1 MTESCEKVWDALMR
15 FDEAYSG
22 NVFIKSHP
30 NFEESQV
37 VLYGMP
43 MDWTVSYRP
52 GSRFGPAR
60 IREVSIGLEEY
71 SAYLDRELE
80 EVKYFDAGDIPL
92 PFGNAQ
98 RSLDIIEE
106 FVDQI
111 LAAGKFPLG
120 MGGEHLVSWPVMRA
134 VYKKYPDLAIIHFDA
149 HTDLRENYE
158 GEPLSHS
165 TPIRKIAEHIGPK
178 NVYSFGIR
186 SGMKEEFVWA
196 KENGMHISKFE
207 VLEPLK
213 EILPTLAGRPVYVT
227 IDIDVL
233 DPAHA
238 PGTGTVDCG
247 GITSKELLASIHAI
261 ARSEVNVVGGDLVEV
276 APIYDPSEQTAN
288 TASKL
293 LREMLLGW
301 VK

>member
-1 MTESCEKVWDALMR
+1 MR

-30 NFEESQV
+30 SYEESSV

-52 GSRFGPAR
+52 GSRFGPTR

-80 EVKYFDAGDIPL
+80 EVKYYDAGDIPL

-98 RSLDIIEE
+98 RSLDMIE
-106 FVDQI
+106 DYI
-111 LAAGKFPLG
+111 DGLLADGKTPFG
-120 MGGEHLVSWPVMRA
+120 MGGEHLVSWPVMKA
-134 VYKKYPDLAIIHFDA
+134 VAKKHPDLAIIHMDA
-149 HTDLRENYE
+149 HTDLREEYE

-165 TPIRKIAEHIGPK
+165 TPIRKIAEHIGPE

-186 SGMKEEFVWA
+186 SGMREEFQWA

-238 PGTGTVDCG
+238 PGTGTVDAG
-247 GITSKELLASIHAI
+247 GITSKELLASIHEI
-261 ARSEVNVVGGDLVEV
+261 ARSEVNVVGADLVEV

-293 LREMLLGW
+293 IREMLLGW
-301 VK
+301 M

>member
-1 MTESCEKVWDALMR
+1 MR

-22 NVFIKSHP
+22 NVFIKSNP
-30 NFEESQV
+30 SFEESEA

-92 PFGNAQ
+92 PFGNPQ
-98 RSLDIIEE
+98 KSLDLIED
-106 FVDQI
+106 FVDQL

-120 MGGEHLVSWPVMRA
+120 MGGEHLVSWPVFKAM
-134 VYKKYPDLAIIHFDA
+134 YKKYPDLAIIHMDA
-149 HTDLRENYE
+149 HTDLRESYE

-165 TPIRKIAEHIGPK
+165 TPIRKAADLIGPQ
-178 NVYSFGIR
+178 NIFSFGIR
-186 SGMKEEFVWA
+186 SGMKEEFQWA
-196 KENGMHISKFE
+196 KEVGLHISKFE

-213 EILPTLAGRPVYVT
+213 EILPKLAGRPVYVT

-238 PGTGTVDCG
+238 PGTGTVDAG
-247 GITSKELLASIHAI
+247 GITSKELLASIHEI
-261 ARSEVNVVGGDLVEV
+261 ARSNVKVVGADLVEV
-276 APIYDPSEQTAN
+276 APIYDHSEQTAN

-293 LREMLLGW
+293 IREMILGW
-301 VK
+301 IK

>member
-1 MTESCEKVWDALMR
+1 MR
-15 FDEAYSG
+15 FDETYSG
-22 NVFIKSHP
+22 KVFIKSHP
-30 NFEESQV
+30 NYEESKA

-52 GSRFGPAR
+52 GSRFGPNK

-71 SAYLDRELE
+71 SPYLDRELGD
-80 EVKYFDAGDIPL
+80 VKFFDAGDIPL
-92 PFGNAQ
+92 PFGNPEK
-98 RSLDIIEE
+98 SLAEIETY
-106 FVDQI
+106 VHTL
-111 LAAGKFPLG
+111 LADEKIPMG
-120 MGGEHLVSWPVMRA
+120 MGGEHLVSLPVMKA
-134 VYKKYPDLAIIHFDA
+134 VASKYDDLAIIHFDA

-158 GEPLSHS
+158 GEEYSHS
-165 TPIRKIAEHIGPK
+165 TPIRKIADHIGPK

-213 EILPTLAGRPVYVT
+213 EILPTLEGRNVYVT
-227 IDIDVL
+227 IDMDVL

-238 PGTGTVDCG
+238 PGTGTVDAG
-247 GITSKELLASIHAI
+247 GITSRELLASIHAI
-261 ARSEVNVVGGDLVEV
+261 AASGINVVGFDLVEL
-276 APIYDPSEQTAN
+276 APVYDHSDQTAN

-293 LREMLLGW
+293 MREMILGW

>member
-1 MTESCEKVWDALMR
+1 MKEEQNMR

-22 NVFIKSHP
+22 NVFIGSHP
-30 NFEESQV
+30 VFEESEA

-52 GSRFGPAR
+52 GSRFGPTR

-71 SAYLDRELE
+71 SPYLDRELE

-92 PFGNAQ
+92 PFGNPQ
-98 RSLDIIEE
+98 RSLNMIEE
-106 FVDQI
+106 YIDQL
-111 LAAGKFPLG
+111 LAADKFPLG
-120 MGGEHLVSWPVMRA
+120 MGGEHLVSWPVMKA
-134 VYKKYPDLAIIHFDA
+134 MYKKYPDLAIIHMDA
-149 HTDLRENYE
+149 HTDLREEYE

-165 TPIRKIAEHIGPK
+165 TPIRKVAELIGPE

-186 SGMKEEFVWA
+186 SGMREEFQWA

-238 PGTGTVDCG
+238 PGTGTVDAG

-261 ARSEVNVVGGDLVEV
+261 AKSDLRIVGGDLVEV

-293 LREMLLGW
+293 IREMILGW
-301 VK
+301 VQKK

>member
-1 MTESCEKVWDALMR
+1 MR

-22 NVFIKSHP
+22 KVFIGSHP
-30 NFEESQV
+30 TWEDAKV
-37 VLYGMP
+37 ILYGMP

-52 GSRFGPAR
+52 GSRFGPNR

-71 SAYLDRELE
+71 SPYLDRELH
-80 EVKYFDAGDIPL
+80 EVPFFDAGDIPL

-98 RSLDIIEE
+98 KSLDLIEE
-106 FVDQI
+106 YVDSI
-111 LAAGKFPLG
+111 LEKGKFPLG
-120 MGGEHLVSWPVMRA
+120 MGGEHLVSLPVFRA
-134 VYKKYPDLAIIHFDA
+134 MYKKYPDFTIIHMDA
-149 HTDLRENYE
+149 HTDLREEYE

-165 TPIRKIAEHIGPK
+165 TPIRKVAGLIGPE
-178 NVYSFGIR
+178 NVFSFGIR
-186 SGMKEEFVWA
+186 SGMKEEFEWA
-196 KENGMHISKFE
+196 KEAGMHISKFE

-213 EILPTLAGRPVYVT
+213 QVLPKLKGRPVYVT

-238 PGTGTVDCG
+238 PGTGTVDAG

-261 ARSEVNVVGGDLVEV
+261 AGSDVQVVGADLVEV
-276 APIYDPSEQTAN
+276 APVYDHSDQTAN

-293 LREMLLGW
+293 LREMLLGF

>member
-1 MTESCEKVWDALMR
+1 MR

-22 NVFIKSHP
+22 NVFIGTQAT
-30 NFEESQV
+30 FEESTV

-71 SAYLDRELE
+71 SAYLDRELH
-80 EVKYFDAGDIPL
+80 EVAYFDAGDIPL

-106 FVDQI
+106 YIDG
-111 LAAGKFPLG
+111 LLEAGKKPLG
-120 MGGEHLVSWPVMRA
+120 MGGEHLVSWPVMKA
-134 VYKKYPDLAIIHFDA
+134 VAKKYEDLAIIHFDA
-149 HTDLRENYE
+149 HTDLREEYE

-186 SGMKEEFVWA
+186 SGMKEEFQWA

-213 EILPTLAGRPVYVT
+213 EILPKLAGRPV
-227 IDIDVL
+227 IG
-233 DPAHA
+233 A
-238 PGTGTVDCG
+238 
-247 GITSKELLASIHAI
+247 
-261 ARSEVNVVGGDLVEV
+261 DLVEV
-276 APIYDPSEQTAN
+276 APIYDNSEQTAN

-293 LREMLLGW
+293 IREMLLGFF
-301 VK
+301 

>member
-1 MTESCEKVWDALMR
+1 MK

-30 NFEESQV
+30 SYEESEAV
-37 VLYGMP
+37 IYGMP

-71 SAYLDRELE
+71 SPYLDRELE

-92 PFGNAQ
+92 PFGNPQ
-98 RSLDIIEE
+98 KSIELIEE
-106 FVDQI
+106 YIDQL
-111 LAAGKFPLG
+111 LADDKFPLG
-120 MGGEHLVSWPVMRA
+120 MGGEHLVSWPVMKA
-134 VYKKYPDLAIIHFDA
+134 MYKKYPDLAIIHFDA
-149 HTDLRENYE
+149 HTDLRDDYE

-165 TPIRKIAEHIGPK
+165 TPIKKIADLIGPT

-186 SGMKEEFVWA
+186 SGMKEEFRWA
-196 KENGMHISKFE
+196 KEVGMHISKFE

-213 EILPTLAGRPVYVT
+213 EVLPKLAGRPVYLT

-238 PGTGTVDCG
+238 PGTGTVDAG
-247 GITSKELLASIHAI
+247 GITSKELLASIHEI
-261 ARSEVNVVGGDLVEV
+261 AKSDLRIVGSDLVEV
-276 APIYDPSEQTAN
+276 APIYDHSEQTAN
-288 TASKL
+288 TASKII
-293 LREMLLGW
+293 REMILGL
-301 VK
+301 VQKK

>member
-1 MTESCEKVWDALMR
+1 MKEEQNMR

-22 NVFIKSHP
+22 NVFIGSHP
-30 NFEESQV
+30 VFEESEA

-52 GSRFGPAR
+52 GSRFGPTR

-71 SAYLDRELE
+71 SPYLDRELE

-92 PFGNAQ
+92 PFGNPQ
-98 RSLDIIEE
+98 RSLNMIEE
-106 FVDQI
+106 YIDQL
-111 LAAGKFPLG
+111 LAADKFPLG
-120 MGGEHLVSWPVMRA
+120 MGGEHLVSWPVMKA
-134 VYKKYPDLAIIHFDA
+134 VSKKYPDLAIIHMDA
-149 HTDLRENYE
+149 HTDLREEYE

-165 TPIRKIAEHIGPK
+165 TPIRKVAELIGPE

-186 SGMKEEFVWA
+186 SGMKEEFQWA

-238 PGTGTVDCG
+238 PGTGTVDAG

-261 ARSEVNVVGGDLVEV
+261 AKSDLRIVGGDLVEV

-293 LREMLLGW
+293 IREMILGW
-301 VK
+301 VQKK

>member
-1 MTESCEKVWDALMR
+1 MK

-30 NFEESQV
+30 VFEESEA

-43 MDWTVSYRP
+43 MDWTVSFRP
-52 GSRFGPAR
+52 GSRFGPTR

-71 SAYLDRELE
+71 SPYLDRELE
-80 EVKYFDAGDIPL
+80 EVKFFDAGDIPL
-92 PFGNAQ
+92 PFGNPQ
-98 RSLDIIEE
+98 RSIDMIEK
-106 FVDQI
+106 FVDSV
-111 LAAGKFPLG
+111 LDAGKFPMG
-120 MGGEHLVSWPVMRA
+120 MGGEHLVTWPVIKAMF
-134 VYKKYPDLAIIHFDA
+134 KKYPDMAIIHMDA
-149 HTDLRENYE
+149 HTDLREDYE
-158 GEPLSHS
+158 GEPLSHAS
-165 TPIRKIAEHIGPK
+165 IIRKSAELIGPK

-186 SGMKEEFVWA
+186 SGLKEEFQWA

-213 EILPTLAGRPVYVT
+213 EVLPQLAGRPVYVT

-247 GITSKELLASIHAI
+247 GITSKELLASIHEI
-261 ARSEVNVVGGDLVEV
+261 ARSEINVVGCDLVEV

-293 LREMLLGW
+293 IREMILGW
-301 VK
+301 VQKG

>member
-1 MTESCEKVWDALMR
+1 MIRLR

-30 NFEESQV
+30 NYDESEV
-37 VLYGMP
+37 VIYGMP

-52 GSRFGPAR
+52 GSRFGPTR

-71 SAYLDRELE
+71 SPYLDRELE
-80 EVKYFDAGDIPL
+80 EINYYDAGDIPL

-98 RSLDIIEE
+98 KSLDLIES
-106 FVDQI
+106 FIDKL
-111 LAAGKFPLG
+111 LADGKFPLG
-120 MGGEHLVSWPVMRA
+120 MGGEHLVSWPVMKA
-134 VYKKYPDLAIIHFDA
+134 VYKKYPNLAIIHMDA

-165 TPIRKIAEHIGPK
+165 TPIRKICDLIGPQ

-186 SGMKEEFVWA
+186 SGMKEEFQWA
-196 KENGMHISKFE
+196 KNVGMHIAKFE

-213 EILPTLAGRPVYVT
+213 AVLPNLAGRPVYVT

-238 PGTGTVDCG
+238 PGTGTVDAG
-247 GITSKELLASIHAI
+247 GITSKELLASIHEI
-261 ARSEVNVVGGDLVEV
+261 AHSEVQVVGCDLVEV

-293 LREMLLGW
+293 IREMLLGW

>member
-1 MTESCEKVWDALMR
+1 MR

-22 NVFIKSHP
+22 KVFIG
-30 NFEESQV
+30 SQPTWEDAKV
-37 VLYGMP
+37 ILYGMP

-52 GSRFGPAR
+52 GSRFGPNR

-71 SAYLDRELE
+71 SPYLDRELH
-80 EVKYFDAGDIPL
+80 EVPFFDAGDIPL

-98 RSLDIIEE
+98 KSLDLIEE
-106 FVDQI
+106 YVDSI
-111 LAAGKFPLG
+111 LEKGKFPLG
-120 MGGEHLVSWPVMRA
+120 MGGEHLVSWPVFRA
-134 VYKKYPDLAIIHFDA
+134 MYKKYPDLAIIHMDA
-149 HTDLRENYE
+149 HTDLREEYE

-165 TPIRKIAEHIGPK
+165 TPIRKVAGLIGPE

-186 SGMKEEFVWA
+186 SGMKEEFEWA
-196 KENGMHISKFE
+196 KEAGMHISKFE

-213 EILPTLAGRPVYVT
+213 QVLPKLKGRPVYVT

-238 PGTGTVDCG
+238 PGTGTVDAG

-261 ARSEVNVVGGDLVEV
+261 ADSDVHVVGADLVEV
-276 APIYDPSEQTAN
+276 APVYDHSDQTAN

-293 LREMLLGW
+293 LREMLLGF

>member
-1 MTESCEKVWDALMR
+1 MR

-30 NFEESQV
+30 DFEESTV

-71 SAYLDRELE
+71 SPYLDRELE
-80 EVKYFDAGDIPL
+80 EVKYYDAGDIPL
-92 PFGNAQ
+92 PFGNPQ
-98 RSLDIIEE
+98 KSLDIIED
-106 FVDQI
+106 FVDQV
-111 LAAGKFPLG
+111 LAAGKFPFG
-120 MGGEHLVSWPVMRA
+120 MGGEHLVSWPVMKA
-134 VYKKYPDLAIIHFDA
+134 VFKKYPDLAIIHMDA
-149 HTDLRENYE
+149 HTDLRENYD

-165 TPIRKIAEHIGPK
+165 TPIRKIAEHIGPS

-186 SGMKEEFVWA
+186 SGMKEEFQWA
-196 KENGMHISKFE
+196 KENGMTISKFE

-213 EILPTLAGRPVYVT
+213 EILPKLAGRPVYVT

-238 PGTGTVDCG
+238 PGTGTVDAG
-247 GITSKELLASIHAI
+247 GITSKELLASIHEI
-261 ARSEVNVVGGDLVEV
+261 ARSQVNVVGCDLVEV

-293 LREMLLGW
+293 IREMMLGW

>member
-1 MTESCEKVWDALMR
+1 MR

-22 NVFIKSHP
+22 NVFIGSHSV
-30 NFEESQV
+30 FEESEA

-52 GSRFGPAR
+52 GSRFGPTR

-71 SAYLDRELE
+71 SPYLDRELE

-92 PFGNAQ
+92 PFGNPQ
-98 RSLDIIEE
+98 RSLNMIEE
-106 FVDQI
+106 YIDQL
-111 LAAGKFPLG
+111 LAADKFPLG
-120 MGGEHLVSWPVMRA
+120 MGGEHLVSWPVMKA
-134 VYKKYPDLAIIHFDA
+134 MYKKYPDLAIIHMDA
-149 HTDLRENYE
+149 HTDLREEYE

-165 TPIRKIAEHIGPK
+165 TPIRKVAELIGPE

-186 SGMKEEFVWA
+186 SGMKEEFQWA

-207 VLEPLK
+207 VLEPLQ

-238 PGTGTVDCG
+238 PGTGTVDAG

-261 ARSEVNVVGGDLVEV
+261 AKSDLRIVGGDLVEV

-293 LREMLLGW
+293 IREMILGW
-301 VK
+301 VQKK

>member
-1 MTESCEKVWDALMR
+1 MK

-30 NFEESQV
+30 SFEESEAV
-37 VLYGMP
+37 IYGMP

-52 GSRFGPAR
+52 GSRFGPSR

-71 SAYLDRELE
+71 SPYLDKELD

-92 PFGNAQ
+92 PFGNPQ
-98 RSLDIIEE
+98 KSIEMIEE
-106 FVDQI
+106 YIDKL
-111 LAAGKFPLG
+111 LAEDKYPLG
-120 MGGEHLVSWPVMRA
+120 MGGEHLVSWPVMKA
-134 VYKKYPDLAIIHFDA
+134 MYKKYPDLAIIHMDA
-149 HTDLRENYE
+149 HTDLRDDYE

-165 TPIRKIAEHIGPK
+165 TPIKKIADLIGPT

-186 SGMKEEFVWA
+186 SGMKEEFKWA
-196 KENGMHISKFE
+196 KEVGMHISKFE

-238 PGTGTVDCG
+238 PGTGTVDAG
-247 GITSKELLASIHAI
+247 GITSRELLASIHAI
-261 ARSEVNVVGGDLVEV
+261 ANSGVRVVGSDLVEV

-288 TASKL
+288 TASKII
-293 LREMLLGW
+293 REMILGW
-301 VK
+301 VPKKG

>member
-1 MTESCEKVWDALMR
+1 MR

-30 NFEESQV
+30 SYEDAQAV
-37 VLYGMP
+37 IYGMP

-52 GSRFGPAR
+52 GSRFGPSR

-71 SAYLDRELE
+71 SPYLDRELE

-92 PFGNAQ
+92 PFGNPYK
-98 RSLDIIEE
+98 SIELIEE
-106 FVDQI
+106 YIDG
-111 LAAGKFPLG
+111 LMADGKFPLG
-120 MGGEHLVSWPVMRA
+120 MGGEHLVSWPVMKA
-134 VYKKYPDLAIIHFDA
+134 VSKKYPDLAIIHMDA
-149 HTDLRENYE
+149 HTDLRTDYE

-165 TPIRKIAEHIGPK
+165 TPIRKIAEHIGPE

-186 SGMKEEFVWA
+186 SGMREEFDWA

-213 EILPTLAGRPVYVT
+213 KILPDLKGRPVYVT

-238 PGTGTVDCG
+238 PGTGTVDAG
-247 GITSKELLASIHAI
+247 GITSRELLASIHAI
-261 ARSEVNVVGGDLVEV
+261 AGSDVKVVGADLVEV

-293 LREMLLGW
+293 LREMILGW
-301 VK
+301 IK

>member
-1 MTESCEKVWDALMR
+1 MMR

-30 NFEESQV
+30 SYEESSV

-92 PFGNAQ
+92 PFGNPQ
-98 RSLDIIEE
+98 RSIDMIEDYI
-106 FVDQI
+106 DQL
-111 LAAGKFPLG
+111 LADGKIPFG
-120 MGGEHLVSWPVMRA
+120 MGGEHLVSWPVMKA
-134 VYKKYPDLAIIHFDA
+134 VAKKNPDLAIIHMDA
-149 HTDLRENYE
+149 HTDLREEYE

-165 TPIRKIAEHIGPK
+165 TPIRKIAEHIGPE

-186 SGMKEEFVWA
+186 SGMKEEFQWA

-213 EILPTLAGRPVYVT
+213 EILPTLEGRPVYVT

-261 ARSEVNVVGGDLVEV
+261 AHSGVNVIGADLVEV
-276 APIYDPSEQTAN
+276 APVYDPSEQTAN

-293 LREMLLGW
+293 IREMLLGW

>member
-1 MTESCEKVWDALMR
+1 MR

-22 NVFIKSHP
+22 KVFIGSHP
-30 NFEESQV
+30 TWEDAKV
-37 VLYGMP
+37 ILYGMP

-52 GSRFGPAR
+52 GSRFGPNR

-71 SAYLDRELE
+71 SPYLDRELH
-80 EVKYFDAGDIPL
+80 EVPFFDAGDIPL

-98 RSLDIIEE
+98 KSLDLIEE
-106 FVDQI
+106 YVDSI
-111 LAAGKFPLG
+111 LEKGKFPLG
-120 MGGEHLVSWPVMRA
+120 MGGEHLVSWPVFRA
-134 VYKKYPDLAIIHFDA
+134 MYKKYPDLAIIHMDA
-149 HTDLRENYE
+149 HTDLREEYE

-165 TPIRKIAEHIGPK
+165 TPIRKVAGLIGAE
-178 NVYSFGIR
+178 NVFSFGIR
-186 SGMKEEFVWA
+186 SGMKEEFEWA
-196 KENGMHISKFE
+196 KEAGMHISKFE

-213 EILPTLAGRPVYVT
+213 QVLPKLKGRPVYVT

-238 PGTGTVDCG
+238 PGTGTVDAG
-247 GITSKELLASIHAI
+247 GITSKELLASIHSI
-261 ARSEVNVVGGDLVEV
+261 AGSDVQVVGADLVEV
-276 APIYDPSEQTAN
+276 APVYDHSDQTAN

-293 LREMLLGW
+293 LREMLLGF

>member
-1 MTESCEKVWDALMR
+1 MR

-30 NFEESQV
+30 SYEESSV

-52 GSRFGPAR
+52 GSRFGPTR

-80 EVKYFDAGDIPL
+80 EVKYYDAGDIPL

-98 RSLDIIEE
+98 RSLDLIE
-106 FVDQI
+106 DYI
-111 LAAGKFPLG
+111 DGLLADGKTPFG
-120 MGGEHLVSWPVMRA
+120 MGGEHLVSWPVMKA
-134 VYKKYPDLAIIHFDA
+134 VAKKHPDLAIIHMDA
-149 HTDLRENYE
+149 HTDLREEYE

-165 TPIRKIAEHIGPK
+165 TPIRKIAEHIGPE

-186 SGMKEEFVWA
+186 SGMREEFQWA

-213 EILPTLAGRPVYVT
+213 EILPTLAGRPVYIT

-238 PGTGTVDCG
+238 PGTGTVDAG
-247 GITSKELLASIHAI
+247 GITSKELLASIHEI
-261 ARSEVNVVGGDLVEV
+261 ARSEVNVVGADLVEV

-293 LREMLLGW
+293 IREMLLGW
-301 VK
+301 M

>member
-1 MTESCEKVWDALMR
+1 MR
-15 FDEAYSG
+15 FDETYSG

-30 NFEESQV
+30 NYGESKA

-52 GSRFGPAR
+52 GSRFGPTR

-71 SAYLDRELE
+71 SPYLDRELD
-80 EVKYFDAGDIPL
+80 EVKFFDAGDIPL
-92 PFGNAQ
+92 PFGNPKK
-98 RSLDIIEE
+98 SLEE
-106 FVDQI
+106 IKTFVRKV
-111 LAAGKFPLG
+111 LADGKVPIG
-120 MGGEHLVSWPVMRA
+120 MGGEHLVSLPVMEA
-134 VYKKYPDLAIIHFDA
+134 MYEKYNDLAIIHFDA
-149 HTDLRENYE
+149 HTDLRTDYE
-158 GEPLSHS
+158 GEPYSHA
-165 TPIRKIAEHIGPK
+165 TPIRKIAEHIGPH

-186 SGMKEEFVWA
+186 SGLKEEFIWA

-213 EILPTLAGRPVYVT
+213 EILPILTGRNVYVT

-233 DPAHA
+233 DPSHA

-247 GITSKELLASIHAI
+247 GITTKELLASIHAI
-261 ARSEVNVVGGDLVEV
+261 AGSGVNVVGFDLVEV
-276 APIYDPSEQTAN
+276 APIYDTSEMTAN

-293 LREMLLGW
+293 IREMILGW

>member
-1 MTESCEKVWDALMR
+1 MK

-30 NFEESQV
+30 NYEESEAV
-37 VLYGMP
+37 IYGMP

-71 SAYLDRELE
+71 SPYLDRELE

-92 PFGNAQ
+92 PFGNPQ
-98 RSLDIIEE
+98 RSIDMIEE
-106 FVDQI
+106 YIDQL
-111 LAAGKFPLG
+111 LADDKYPLG
-120 MGGEHLVSWPVMRA
+120 MGGEHLVSWPVMKA
-134 VYKKYPDLAIIHFDA
+134 MYKKYPDLAIIHFDA
-149 HTDLRENYE
+149 HTDLRDDYE

-165 TPIRKIAEHIGPK
+165 TPIKKIANLIGPT
-178 NVYSFGIR
+178 NVFSFGIR
-186 SGMKEEFVWA
+186 SGMKEEFQWA
-196 KENGMHISKFE
+196 KEVGMHISKFE

-213 EILPTLAGRPVYVT
+213 EVLPKLAGRPVYLT

-238 PGTGTVDCG
+238 PGTGTVDAG
-247 GITSKELLASIHAI
+247 GITSKELLASIHEI
-261 ARSEVNVVGGDLVEV
+261 AKSDIRVVGSDLVEV
-276 APIYDPSEQTAN
+276 APIYDHSEQTAN
-288 TASKL
+288 TASKII
-293 LREMLLGW
+293 REMILGL
-301 VK
+301 VQKK

>member
-1 MTESCEKVWDALMR
+1 MK

-22 NVFIKSHP
+22 NVFIGMNS
-30 NFEESQV
+30 NYEESNV

-52 GSRFGPAR
+52 GSRFGPMR
-60 IREVSIGLEEY
+60 IREASIGLEEY
-71 SAYLDRELE
+71 SPYLDRELA
-80 EVKYFDAGDIPL
+80 EVKYYDIGDLPL
-92 PFGNAQ
+92 PFGNAPK
-98 RSLDIIEE
+98 SLEIIED
-106 FVDQI
+106 FIKQLLKD
-111 LAAGKFPLG
+111 GKFPLG
-120 MGGEHLVSWPVMRA
+120 MGGEHLVSWPVMKA
-134 VYKKYPDLAIIHFDA
+134 VSEKYSDLAIIHMDA
-149 HTDLRENYE
+149 HTDLRTDYE

-165 TPIRKIAEHIGPK
+165 TPIRKIAEKIGSH

-186 SGMKEEFVWA
+186 SGMKEEFQWA
-196 KENGMHISKFE
+196 KDNGMYISKFE

-213 EILPTLAGRPVYVT
+213 EVLPTLKGRPVYVT

-261 ARSEVNVVGGDLVEV
+261 AQSGVNVVGCDLVEV
-276 APIYDPSEQTAN
+276 APVYDVSEQTVN

-293 LREMLLGW
+293 IRELLLGLT
-301 VK
+301 K

>member
-1 MTESCEKVWDALMR
+1 MR

-22 NVFIKSHP
+22 NVFIGSHS
-30 NFEESQV
+30 NYMESKA

-52 GSRFGPAR
+52 GSRFGPTR

-71 SAYLDRELE
+71 SPYLDRELE
-80 EVKYFDAGDIPL
+80 EIKYFDAGDIPL
-92 PFGNAQ
+92 PFGNPQ
-98 RSLDIIEE
+98 RSLDTIKE
-106 FVDQI
+106 FVDKL
-111 LAAGKFPLG
+111 LAADKFPLG
-120 MGGEHLVSWPVMRA
+120 MGGEHLVSWPVMKA
-134 VYKKYPDLAIIHFDA
+134 VSEKYADLAIIHMDA
-149 HTDLRENYE
+149 HTDLREHYE

-165 TPIRKIAEHIGPK
+165 TPIRKIAELIGPK

-186 SGMKEEFVWA
+186 SGMKEEFEWA
-196 KENGMHISKFE
+196 KQEGMHISKFE

-213 EILPTLAGRPVYVT
+213 EILPKLAGRPVYVT

-238 PGTGTVDCG
+238 PGTGTVDAG

-261 ARSEVNVVGGDLVEV
+261 AGSKVNVVGADLVEV
-276 APIYDPSEQTAN
+276 APIYDVSEQTAN

-293 LREMLLGW
+293 IREMLLGF